1 VKAAAVGAYPAL
13 PLTQDAHQGAPLLL
27 GLVLLLLLLDLL
39 LLLQLL
45 LVCRPVVPL
54 AHTADKVGGAH
65 KRNKLST
72 NAQSLCHKQSRTL
85 FVMMTASAAA
95 FYVSPSSLTTCQVS
109 TYN

>member
-13 PLTQDAHQGAPLLL
+13 PLTQDAHQRAPLLL
-27 GLVLLLLLLDLL
+27 GPVLLDLL

-95 FYVSPSSLTTCQVS
+95 FYVSPSS
-109 TYN
+109 